1 MPTAPI
7 PPALEETIK
16 TKKAVEE
23 IMRIPDRILMNR
35 NFGKTKKAGSRFNGK
50 ITPMFKQQRVKE
62 AAHALSYELNEYNT
76 INGSDLGI
84 EAEAMQEL

>member
-50 ITPMFKQQRVKE
+50 ITPMLK
-62 AAHALSYELNEYNT
+62 
-76 INGSDLGI
+76 
-84 EAEAMQEL
+84 